1 LAATLYTYAFLDDF
15 VLLYPV
21 YALLFTD
28 HGISAWQLSSLFV
41 IWSATGIVLEV
52 PAGVLA
58 DMYSRRA
65 LLVIG
70 PLLTAVGYALWVFAP
85 SYPIFALG
93 FVLWGAQ
100 GALASGALEALV
112 YEALESDGAADRYAK
127 ITGRS
132 HFAGVVGVMLATV
145 VATPVLSRGGY
156 PLAGLASVA
165 ACLLTAVAAATFP
178 SSSSDADGHAGA
190 AAADS
195 DADSAAADADADAD
209 DVGYVATLRAGL
221 AEARAN
227 TAVRPWLLLV
237 PAITAIWGALEEY
250 DPLLIRDAGVATAHV
265 PLWNVLIT
273 AGISLGGLFATAANR
288 LSQRGLGLLIAV
300 ATVAMAAGALSGHAA
315 GLIPVAA
322 AYGIFQMATVV
333 ADTRLQE
340 HITGAGRATVT
351 SVAALGT
358 DALTIVVYGAY
369 AALAPAG
376 VGATFAILALPYLVV
391 AVTLTKRRR
400 RTSAQ

>member
-165 ACLLTAVAAATFP
+165 ACLLTAAAAATFP
-178 SSSSDADGHAGA
+178 SSSSDADG
-190 AAADS
+190 D
-195 DADSAAADADADAD
+195 DD

-250 DPLLIRDAGVATAHV
+250 DPLLIRDAGVTTAHV

-376 VGATFAILALPYLVV
+376 VGVTFAILALPYLVV